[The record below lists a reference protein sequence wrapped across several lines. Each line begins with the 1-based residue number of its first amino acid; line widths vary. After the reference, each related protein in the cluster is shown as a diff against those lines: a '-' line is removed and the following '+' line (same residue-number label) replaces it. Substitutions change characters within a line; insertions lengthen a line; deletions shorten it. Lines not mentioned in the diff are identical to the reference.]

1 MKVRKTMTNFNFT
14 LDNLNDDIIDVCNI
28 IEYYESL
35 NEDDTNEKEIMDFI
49 KKNILDELAGN
60 GGDEEWRGEWYPVT
74 LIADWYFTTY
84 AEDFA
89 KDCFDV
95 SDVANWPYNH
105 IDWERAANELM
116 IDYSEIIIKHD
127 DKEYSFLY
135 R

>member
-1 MKVRKTMTNFNFT
+1 MTNFNFT
-14 LDNLNDDIIDVCNI
+14 LDNLNDEMLDVRDI

-49 KKNILDELAGN
+49 KGNILDELAGN
-60 GGDEEWRGEWYPVT
+60 GGDEEWQGKWYPVI

-89 KDCFDV
+89 MDCFGV

>member
-1 MKVRKTMTNFNFT
+1 MKH
-14 LDNLNDDIIDVCNI
+14 DIIDVRDI

-35 NEDDTNEKEIMDFI
+35 NEDDPYEDEIMDFI
-49 KKNILDELAGN
+49 KENILDELAGN
-60 GGDEEWRGEWYPVT
+60 GGDEEWNGEWYPVT
-74 LIADWYFTTY
+74 LIADWYFTAY

-89 KDCFDV
+89 RECCDV
-95 SDVANWPYNH
+95 GYDTHWPYAH

-116 IDYSEIIIKHD
+116 RDYAEIIIKHD